1 MNTSVIEY
9 FGFNTTNGG
18 MFVMH
23 NKSVEDIKAELK
35 KRFPNWSDACIEKVI
50 SNKEYYKM
58 PIPVKTE
65 NHTKRSGIKRN
76 TLNINGYPLNDVLKL
91 GMSIHTYKAYSYRYW
106 GNIVKEKIFS
116 NNEVSENYDI
126 FEKSYANVV
135 KAVKTPNTSKGIINA
150 SVIEM
155 YTNMVNLKNAIIK
168 TGVIE
173 SNKNDDFVSSD
184 GRKLGIKVLMER
196 VAEMEG

>member
-23 NKSVEDIKAELK
+23 NKSIEDIKAELK

-65 NHTKRSGIKRN
+65 SHNKGSKVKKN

-91 GMSIHTYKAYSYRYW
+91 GVSLHTFKVHSYRSW

-116 NNEVSENYDI
+116 NKDVSENYDT

-135 KAVKTPNTSKGIINA
+135 KVVKTPNTPKGIINA

-155 YTNMVNLKNAIIK
+155 YTNMVNLKNAISNLNIL
-168 TGVIE
+168 E
-173 SNKNDDFVSSD
+173 SDKDEEYVSSN
-184 GRKLGIKVLMER
+184 GRVLGLKVLMER